1 MNPLAIETRAAFER
15 LFQTPAEAHFL
26 APGRVNLIGEHTDY
40 NDGFALPAAID
51 FHTCLAGKPRAD
63 RIVRLCALDQ
73 GESWS
78 QFSLDE
84 PIERDPKAPWSD
96 YLRGVCHVM
105 LSSGFQLSG
114 ADLLVHGNIPQGTGL
129 SSSASLEVATAR
141 ALTGFSGEALDGPAA
156 ARFGQRAEN
165 EFVGIQCGIMDQLV
179 SACGLAGHATL
190 IDCRS
195 LDIKP
200 VHLPEDAAIVV
211 INSRI
216 QRGLVD
222 SEYNSR
228 RQQCEQAARIL
239 GVPSLR
245 DATTDDLIAHQRELP
260 AVTARRAR
268 HILTDNDRTLAMV
281 KALESSDWTAIGKL
295 MAASHASMRYDFEIT
310 LPAIDELV
318 DAVAAELNGIG
329 GVRMTG
335 GGFGGCMVAVVPQ
348 SQVETVLKV
357 VERGYPDGRT
367 PAPVAYVCQPVNGAY
382 PQG

>member
-1 MNPLAIETRAAFER
+1 MNPLAIATRAAFER
-15 LFQTPAEAHFL
+15 LFQRPAEASFL

-51 FHTCLAGKPRAD
+51 FHTCLAGRARSD
-63 RIVRLCALDQ
+63 RVIRLCALDQ

-96 YLRGVCHVM
+96 YLRGVCKVM
-105 LSSGFQLSG
+105 LSSGYRLSG

-141 ALTGFSGEALDGPAA
+141 ALTGFSGEALDGPGA

-195 LDIKP
+195 LHIRP
-200 VHLPEDAAIVV
+200 VRLPQDAAIVV

-228 RQQCEQAARIL
+228 RLQCEQAAKIL
-239 GVPSLR
+239 GVASLR
-245 DATTDDLIAHQRELP
+245 DARPEDLLTHRAELP

-281 KALESSDWTAIGKL
+281 SALEHSDWHAIGEL

-318 DAVAAELNGIG
+318 DAVAKQLNGIG

-335 GGFGGCMVAVVPQ
+335 GGFGGCMVAVVPR
-348 SQVETVLKV
+348 SQVDTVLAV

-367 PAPVAYVCQPVNGAY
+367 PAPQAYVCQPVDGAY
-382 PQG
+382 PAV

>member
-1 MNPLAIETRAAFER
+1 MNRLEKDAIAAFER
-15 LFQTPAEAHFL
+15 LFDAPADASFL

-51 FHTCLAGKPRAD
+51 FHTCLAGRARND
-63 RIVRLCALDQ
+63 RLVRLCALDQ

-84 PIERDPKAPWSD
+84 AIERDPRAPWSD
-96 YLRGVCHVM
+96 YLRGVCKVM
-105 LSSGFQLSG
+105 LDAGYRLSG

-141 ALTGFSGEALDGPAA
+141 ALTGFSGETLSGEQA

-165 EFVGIQCGIMDQLV
+165 DFVGIQCGIMDQLV

-195 LDIKP
+195 LQLSP
-200 VHLPEDAAIVV
+200 VHLPDDAAIVI

-222 SEYNSR
+222 SQYNSR
-228 RQQCEQAARIL
+228 RQQCEQAAHIL

-245 DATTDDLIAHQRELP
+245 DADLADLEAKQNQMP
-260 AVTARRAR
+260 ALAARRAR
-268 HILTDNDRTLAMV
+268 HVLTENHRTLAMAR
-281 KALESSDWTAIGKL
+281 ALEASDWHAIGEL

-310 LPAIDELV
+310 LPALDELV
-318 DAVAAELNGIG
+318 EAVAAELNGVG

-335 GGFGGCMVAVVPQ
+335 GGFGGCIVALVPH
-348 SQVETVLKV
+348 SRVDTVLAV
-357 VERGYPDGRT
+357 VERGYPDGRQ
-367 PAPVAYVCQPVNGAY
+367 PAPVAYVCQPVDGAY
-382 PQG
+382 PPA

>member
-1 MNPLAIETRAAFER
+1 MNPLAIETCAAFER
-15 LFQTPAEAHFL
+15 LFHQPAAASFL

-51 FHTCLAGKPRAD
+51 FHTCLAGRARDD

-78 QFSLDE
+78 QFSLDAA
-84 PIERDPKAPWSD
+84 IERDPQAPWSD
-96 YLRGVCHVM
+96 YLRGVCKVM
-105 LSSGFQLSG
+105 LSSGYRLSG
-114 ADLLVHGNIPQGTGL
+114 ADLVIHGNIPQGTGL

-141 ALTGFSGEALDGPAA
+141 ALTGFSGEPLSGPEA

-195 LDIKP
+195 LDIRP
-200 VHLPEDAAIVV
+200 VHLPDDAAIVV

-228 RQQCEQAARIL
+228 RQQCEQAANIL
-239 GVPSLR
+239 GVASLR
-245 DATTDDLIAHQRELP
+245 DASPEDLISHQAQLP

-268 HILTDNDRTLAMV
+268 HVLTDNDRTLAMV
-281 KALESSDWTAIGKL
+281 TALEQSDWHAIGEL

-318 DAVAAELNGIG
+318 DAVAKELQGIG

-335 GGFGGCMVAVVPQ
+335 GGFGGCMVAVVPRI
-348 SQVETVLKV
+348 QVDKVLAV

-367 PAPVAYVCQPVNGAY
+367 PAPVAYVCQPVDGAY
-382 PQG
+382 PAA